1 MAFDMDIQACDR
13 ALQKAKIALMT
24 KPDSVFF
31 SDLVLSFKFNWNSS
45 IDTAYVAGTTVTIS
59 PQFFMGLNQEERIG
73 LILHE
78 IMHPVYLHPV
88 RIGNRNLKKFNIAG
102 DHVINLG
109 LLDRGFQIP
118 ACGYADESYIGMTT
132 EQVYDLIPD
141 SQVPPDFIPDIVPG
155 GDNQELENRMEE
167 IIIRASIRS
176 KQENDKPGTIPGD
189 IELFIDSLLNPKIK
203 WNQLL
208 AKYKTKYAKTEYS
221 FTSPRR
227 RFLPMILPGMKSHDL
242 IDLTIAAD
250 ISGSVTDQEFKQ
262 FVSEFAGI
270 FKTCKPEKITLIQFD
285 TQIKSVEPLKSISDL
300 MNVKFKGRGGTDIRP
315 VIDWANKNKPELLLV
330 FTDGEFKFHS
340 TEYKKDLIW
349 IIHNNKRF
357 TAPYGK
363 VSHYSI

>member
-1 MAFDMDIQACDR
+1 
-13 ALQKAKIALMT
+13 
-24 KPDSVFF
+24 
-31 SDLVLSFKFNWNSS
+31 
-45 IDTAYVAGTTVTIS
+45 
-59 PQFFMGLNQEERIG
+59 
-73 LILHE
+73 
-78 IMHPVYLHPV
+78 
-88 RIGNRNLKKFNIAG
+88 
-102 DHVINLG
+102 
-109 LLDRGFQIP
+109 
-118 ACGYADESYIGMTT
+118 MTT

-141 SQVPPDFIPDIVPG
+141 SKVPPDFIPDIVPG

-167 IIIRASIRS
+167 IIVRASIRS

-221 FTSPRR
+221 FTRPRR

-242 IDLTIAAD
+242 IDLVIAAD

-285 TQIKSVEPLKSISDL
+285 TQIKSIEPLKSISDL

-315 VIDWANKNKPELLLV
+315 VIDWATENKPELLLV

-363 VSHYSI
+363 VSHYLI